1 MDKLVEEYAQNID
14 EAKIAEITLFEHVND
29 CVFSYTIC
37 VVLVVI
43 ALTVSIGIGA
53 NFSYKYMNR
62 NKKMFLN
69 MTTSIKQ

>member
-29 CVFSYTIC
+29 CICSYTIC

-43 ALTVSIGIGA
+43 ALTVSIEIGA
-53 NFSYKYMNR
+53 NFSYKYMNH
-62 NKKMFLN
+62 NKKKCF
-69 MTTSIKQ
+69 